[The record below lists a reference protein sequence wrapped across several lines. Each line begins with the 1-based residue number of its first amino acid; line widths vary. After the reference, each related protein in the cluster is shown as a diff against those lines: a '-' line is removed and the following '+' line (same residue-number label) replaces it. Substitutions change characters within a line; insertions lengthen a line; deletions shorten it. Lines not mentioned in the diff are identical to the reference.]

1 MTHLSALFIGGN
13 GVISSAC
20 SRLAVEQG
28 IDVTLLNR
36 GRSTTRPPIDGAK
49 SLIAD
54 AADPDAMRAAIGSR
68 EFDVVVNFHVFNAE
82 RAAHDIDLFSG
93 RTGQYVFIS
102 TAAGYQKPVKRI
114 PIIESTPLRNPFSP
128 YAQNK
133 IASELTFGEAYRT
146 AGFPVTIVRPSHTYD
161 PTLIPLDG
169 GWTVIDRMR
178 RGRKTVIHGDG
189 TSFWTLTH
197 QEDFARAFVGILGNP
212 QTVGDSVHITSDEAM
227 TWDAIAQ
234 CLAHA
239 AGAVADIV
247 HMASAE
253 VVREIPEWEGPI
265 IGDKSYSLVF
275 DNAKI
280 RQLVP
285 GWAATIPFWQGAQQI
300 VDWYDTHPDRQVVDP
315 RIDQALDRLAAA
327 AA

>member
-13 GVISSAC
+13 GIISSAC
-20 SRLAVEQG
+20 SRLAVAQG

-36 GRSTTRPPIDGAK
+36 GRSTTRPPIDGTQT
-49 SLIAD
+49 LIAD
-54 AADPDAMRAAIGSR
+54 AADPAAMRSAIGSR
-68 EFDVVVNFHVFNAE
+68 EFDVVVNFHVFEAK
-82 RAAHDIDLFSG
+82 RAAHDIELFSG

-114 PIIESTPLRNPFSP
+114 PITESTPLRNPFSP

-133 IASELTFGEAYRT
+133 IASELAFGEAYRNS
-146 AGFPVTIVRPSHTYD
+146 GFPVTIVRPSHTYD

-189 TSFWTLTH
+189 TSLWTLTH
-197 QEDFARAFVGILGNP
+197 QEDFARAFTGLLGNP
-212 QTVGDSVHITSDEAM
+212 QVVGDTVHITSDEAL

-234 CLAHA
+234 CLARA
-239 AGAVADIV
+239 AGATADIV
-247 HMASAE
+247 HVASAQ
-253 VVREIPEWEGPI
+253 VVREIPEWEAPI

-275 DNAKI
+275 DNSKI

-285 GWAATIPFWQGAQQI
+285 GWAATIPFWRGAQEI
-300 VDWYDTHPDRQVVDP
+300 VDWHDAHPDRQVVNP

-327 AA
+327 YA